1 MKFCPYC
8 GASLVGGAVSFCA
21 ECGKP
26 LPGKE
31 QKPLKERAAR
41 PPVKKSRAPSQTP
54 PGFSAPNPM
63 DAHYDGYYN
72 DRPPIDA
79 GRMGNRKDPELV
91 KRIAL
96 VILGAVGLIALS
108 TALLMLL

>member
-26 LPGKE
+26 LPGQE
-31 QKPLKERAAR
+31 QQ
-41 PPVKKSRAPSQTP
+41 PVKKSRAPSQTP

-72 DRPPIDA
+72 DIPPIDA